1 MRRIERLGR
10 VVQNTRETDMPLL
23 IIQLAILVA
32 VAFIVGCVLGRL
44 FRRKNKAMTDEE
56 RTIVAAALSAPAVDE
71 KPEPVQPA
79 PVKEVVT
86 APLAK
91 DKKPAKASAP
101 KKAPVPDAEVVG
113 GPLPVQPVQPEE
125 QSVPDDPG
133 RPELLDAPREGKADE
148 LTVIGGIGKAIQ
160 SMLNGLG
167 VYHYDQIANWSDEE
181 AAWVERHIGFPRRIV
196 RENWIGQAERLVET
210 TIKPAAKR
218 PARARKAPAKPK
230 AKPTKKSEA

>member
-1 MRRIERLGR
+1 
-10 VVQNTRETDMPLL
+10 MPLL

-56 RTIVAAALSAPAVDE
+56 RTIIAAALSAPAVDE

-101 KKAPVPDAEVVG
+101 KKAPVPEAEVVG
-113 GPLPVQPVQPEE
+113 GPLPVPAPQPEQ
-125 QSVPDDPG
+125 QSEPEDPG
-133 RPELLDAPREGKADE
+133 RPELLDAPRESKADA
-148 LTVIGGIGKAIQ
+148 LTAINGIGKAIQ
-160 SMLNGLG
+160 AMLNGLG
-167 VYHYDQIANWSDEE
+167 VYHYDQIASWSDEE
-181 AAWVERHIGFPRRIV
+181 AAWIERHIGFPRRIV
-196 RENWIGQAERLVET
+196 RENWVGQAEKLVEAT
-210 TIKPAAKR
+210 SKPAAKR
-218 PARARKAPAKPK
+218 PVRAKKTPTKPK
-230 AKPTKKSEA
+230 AKPAKKTEA